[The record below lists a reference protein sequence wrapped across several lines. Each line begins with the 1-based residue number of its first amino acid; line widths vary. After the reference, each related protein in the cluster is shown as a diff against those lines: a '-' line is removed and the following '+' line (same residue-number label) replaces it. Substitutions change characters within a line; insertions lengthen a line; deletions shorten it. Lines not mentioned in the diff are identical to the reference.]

1 MIEQKEPQKYSQ
13 VTFFSPNKLFLAKSF
28 CNLRVNRIFVYNFS
42 VVMTEEEKK
51 LLNTFETKLR
61 HLIYLHDKLKRENA
75 ELKLLLESEKQKSE
89 KVKAE
94 FTELEACYT
103 NLKTATTISL
113 NGSDVKETKL
123 RLSKLVREVDKC
135 IALLNE

>member
-1 MIEQKEPQKYSQ
+1 M
-13 VTFFSPNKLFLAKSF
+13 
-28 CNLRVNRIFVYNFS
+28 YNFG

-51 LLNTFETKLR
+51 LLNSFETQLR
-61 HLIYLHDKLKRENA
+61 HLIYLHDELKRENA
-75 ELKLLLESEKQKSE
+75 GLRKLLENEKLKNE
-89 KVKAE
+89 KVQAQYD
-94 FTELEACYT
+94 ELEVSYT
-103 NLKTATTISL
+103 NLKTATAISL

>member
-1 MIEQKEPQKYSQ
+1 M
-13 VTFFSPNKLFLAKSF
+13 
-28 CNLRVNRIFVYNFS
+28 YNFG

-51 LLNTFETKLR
+51 LLSTFETQLR
-61 HLIYLHDKLKRENA
+61 HLMYLHDELKRENA
-75 ELKLLLESEKQKSE
+75 GLRKLLENEKLKNE
-89 KVKAE
+89 KVQAQYD
-94 FTELEACYT
+94 ELEFNYT
-103 NLKTATTISL
+103 NLKTATAISL